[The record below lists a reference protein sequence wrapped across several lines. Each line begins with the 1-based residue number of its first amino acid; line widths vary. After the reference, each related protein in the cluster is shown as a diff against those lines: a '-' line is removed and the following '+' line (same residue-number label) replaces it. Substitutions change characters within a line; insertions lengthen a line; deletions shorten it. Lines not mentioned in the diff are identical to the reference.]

1 MNETLK
7 LLYDRF
13 YIPLPMVESE
23 QEVETCHRQLIE
35 RLDKPE
41 RKLVLQ
47 IIDAQNLMIEQRS
60 VDSFICGFR
69 LAWEMANEL
78 NHFETNR
85 HPSPMD
91 RDRHRPKPVSER
103 SMMVSGICFRYFR
116 PKLVV
121 PKYASKLATGS
132 TTQSESSGLL
142 AR

>member
-1 MNETLK
+1 MNDTLK

-13 YIPLPMVESE
+13 YIALPMAEAE

-41 RKLVLQ
+41 HKLVLQ

-78 NHFETNR
+78 NHFDMNR
-85 HPSPMD
+85 HPSPAEEAEMD
-91 RDRHRPKPVSER
+91 
-103 SMMVSGICFRYFR
+103 
-116 PKLVV
+116 
-121 PKYASKLATGS
+121 A
-132 TTQSESSGLL
+132 
-142 AR
+142 